1 METMMTG
8 NREIQADEKRKA
20 QSPAVQSLKQ
30 EQDKAKTLSPD
41 QELEKG
47 LKDSFPASDPIS
59 VTSPSVTTGRVDP
72 KDQNQ

>member
-1 METMMTG
+1 MTDS
-8 NREIQADEKRKA
+8 REVQADQKRQA

-30 EQDKAKTLSPD
+30 EHEKAKTLSPD

-72 KDQNQ
+72 QDQKQ